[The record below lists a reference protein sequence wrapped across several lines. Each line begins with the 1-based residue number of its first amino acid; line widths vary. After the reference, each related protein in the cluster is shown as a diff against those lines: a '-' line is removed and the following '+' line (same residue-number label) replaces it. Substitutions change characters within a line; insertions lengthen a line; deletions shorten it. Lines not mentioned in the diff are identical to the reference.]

1 MVLPHK
7 NRHTHETRNTH
18 SSVQNGLD
26 LNVKHDTTKFLE
38 EIIGKTSSDIYCTN
52 VFLGQ
57 GNRNKNKN
65 KQMGPNQMY
74 KLLHS
79 KGNHNKK

>member
-7 NRHTHETRNTH
+7 NRHTHETRNTY

-38 EIIGKTSSDIYCTN
+38 EI
-52 VFLGQ
+52 
-57 GNRNKNKN
+57 
-65 KQMGPNQMY
+65 
-74 KLLHS
+74 
-79 KGNHNKK
+79 KG